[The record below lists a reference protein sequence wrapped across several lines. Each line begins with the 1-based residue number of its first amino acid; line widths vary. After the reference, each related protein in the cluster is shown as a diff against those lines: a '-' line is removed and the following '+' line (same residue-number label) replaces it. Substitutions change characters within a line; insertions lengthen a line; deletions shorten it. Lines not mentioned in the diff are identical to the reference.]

1 MIYYI
6 KQIINVINQIL
17 YLMKYRT
24 YYYVNYLKQKYINYK
39 GMINEVKNILIFE
52 QFVIWK
58 KIVF

>member
-52 QFVIWK
+52 QFVI
-58 KIVF
+58 